1 MNDLIP
7 ETFDLYGCI
16 SLWMQSIRDPD
27 VEAVA
32 EQMGSLTVTTEVFV
46 SASSEQTNPER
57 MDLDK
62 RIRALKKKVHTFVEV
77 TFIVIL

>member
-1 MNDLIP
+1 
-7 ETFDLYGCI
+7 
-16 SLWMQSIRDPD
+16 MQSIRDPD

-46 SASSEQTNPER
+46 FSSSEQTNPKR

>member
-1 MNDLIP
+1 M
-7 ETFDLYGCI
+7 
-16 SLWMQSIRDPD
+16 
-27 VEAVA
+27 EAVA
-32 EQMGSLTVTTEVFV
+32 EQMGSLTVTTEVSV
-46 SASSEQTNPER
+46 SASSEQTNLAER

>member
-1 MNDLIP
+1 MLP
-7 ETFDLYGCI
+7 CAPQI
-16 SLWMQSIRDPD
+16 SLGHEKSIRDPD
-27 VEAVA
+27 VEAVV
-32 EQMGSLTVTTEVFV
+32 EQMGSLTITTEVSV
-46 SASSEQTNPER
+46 SVSSKQTNPER

>member
-1 MNDLIP
+1 M
-7 ETFDLYGCI
+7 
-16 SLWMQSIRDPD
+16 
-27 VEAVA
+27 EAVA
-32 EQMGSLTVTTEVFV
+32 EQMGSLTITTEVSV
-46 SASSEQTNPER
+46 SASSERTNPER

>member
-1 MNDLIP
+1 M
-7 ETFDLYGCI
+7 
-16 SLWMQSIRDPD
+16 
-27 VEAVA
+27 EAVA
-32 EQMGSLTVTTEVFV
+32 EQMGSLTVTTEVSV
-46 SASSEQTNPER
+46 SASLEQTNPKR